1 MDTKCNLTPSN
12 VINACPAD
20 LLPCPFCGGKAEL
33 VIVLGSDPIE
43 MWSPVKWSVRCLRC
57 YCKQYPHISDHD
69 AVEEWN
75 RRVSPPPQCDTQKPM
90 TVEYKGY
97 TAKIIGTTEDGALV
111 YHGTVMGMTDLVTFE
126 GETQE
131 EAVQSFHD
139 AIDDYIDTCKDIGKK
154 PLQDYID
161 TLPDP
166 NTLKEK
172 AIKAISDL
180 ADYYG
185 ELKRRVKGNA

>member
-1 MDTKCNLTPSN
+1 MSYELK
-12 VINACPAD
+12 
-20 LLPCPFCGGKAEL
+20 PCPFCGGKAEL
-33 VIVLGSDPIE
+33 IIILGEDPFE
-43 MWSPVKWSVRCLRC
+43 MPLRWSVRCVNSC
-57 YCKQYPHISDHD
+57 CKQYPHVSDRD

-90 TVEYKGY
+90 IVEYKGY
-97 TAKIIGTTEDGALV
+97 TAKIIGATEDGALV

-180 ADYYG
+180 ADYYE

>member
-1 MDTKCNLTPSN
+1 MSENIGINGNKFN
-12 VINACPAD
+12 VCPAD

-33 VIVLGSDPIE
+33 LTVPAQNPFSYVS
-43 MWSPVKWSVRCLRC
+43 WSVRCTRC

-75 RRVSPPPQCDTQKPM
+75 RRVLSPPQCDTQKPM
-90 TVEYKGY
+90 IVEYKGY
-97 TAKIIGTTEDGALV
+97 TAKVIGTTEDRELV

-131 EAVQSFHD
+131 EAIQSFHD
-139 AIDDYIDTCKDIGKK
+139 AIDDYIDTCKAIEKK
-154 PLQDYID
+154 PLQSYID

-185 ELKRRVKGNA
+185 ELKRRVSGNA

>member
-1 MDTKCNLTPSN
+1 MSDELK
-12 VINACPAD
+12 
-20 LLPCPFCGGKAEL
+20 PCPFCGGKAEL
-33 VIVLGSDPIE
+33 LTIPEQNPFSNVR
-43 MWSPVKWSVRCLRC
+43 WSVRCTHFC
-57 YCKQYPHISDHD
+57 CKQYPHISDHD

-90 TVEYKGY
+90 IVEYKGY
-97 TAKIIGTTEDGALV
+97 TAKIIGTTEDRELV
-111 YHGTVMGMTDLVTFE
+111 YHGTVMGMTDLVAFE

-131 EAVQSFHD
+131 EAIQSFHD
-139 AIDDYIDTCKDIGKK
+139 AIDDYIDTCKAIEKK
-154 PLQDYID
+154 PLQSYID

-185 ELKRRVKGNA
+185 ELKRRVSGNA